1 MLYIANVKT
10 EPLMDLER
18 GRPCILTEIP
28 PVMPSNQRAQWLL
41 MPKEQFYLKI
51 VCICWRLQGDHFPA
65 LLPPIV
71 VVVMMNFPLGHAV
84 KLLSISWRTPSL
96 SARTIKMS

>member
-1 MLYIANVKT
+1 MFDHSNDTYSAIPSCRICRENSDSRAIFNVLYIANVKT

-41 MPKEQFYLKI
+41 MPKE
-51 VCICWRLQGDHFPA
+51 
-65 LLPPIV
+65 
-71 VVVMMNFPLGHAV
+71 
-84 KLLSISWRTPSL
+84 
-96 SARTIKMS
+96 